1 MNINLTLI
9 GQSLAF
15 GAFVWF
21 CMKFVWPPIVG
32 ALEERKKKIADGLA
46 AAERGHHEKDMAEQR
61 ASEILKEAKK
71 QASEVLSHA
80 EKRGGE
86 IVEAAKSTAREEGL
100 RITTAAETEIQQQVN
115 RAREELR
122 KQVGSIALLGAERV
136 LKTEIDAKAHD
147 KIIDEL
153 VAQI

>member
-15 GAFVWF
+15 AAFVWF

-46 AAERGHHEKDMAEQR
+46 AAERGHHEKEMAEQR
-61 ASEILKEAKK
+61 ASEILKDAKK

-80 EKRGGE
+80 DKRGGE
-86 IVEAAKSTAREEGL
+86 IVESAKMTAREEGQ
-100 RITTAAETEIQQQVN
+100 RIKNAAETEIQQEVN

-122 KQVGSIALLGAERV
+122 KQVGAIALMGAERV
-136 LKTEIDAKAHD
+136 LKAEIDAKAHN

>member
-15 GAFVWF
+15 AAFVWF

-46 AAERGHHEKDMAEQR
+46 AAERGHHEKEMAEQR
-61 ASEILKEAKK
+61 ASEILKDAKK
-71 QASEVLSHA
+71 QASDVLSHA

-86 IVEAAKSTAREEGL
+86 IVESAKSTAREEGQ
-100 RITTAAETEIQQQVN
+100 RIKNAAETEIQQEVN

-122 KQVGSIALLGAERV
+122 KQVGAIALMGAERV
-136 LKTEIDAKAHD
+136 LKAEIDAKAHD

>member
-1 MNINLTLI
+1 MI
-9 GQSLAF
+9 Q
-15 GAFVWF
+15 
-21 CMKFVWPPIVG
+21 
-32 ALEERKKKIADGLA
+32 D
-46 AAERGHHEKDMAEQR
+46 
-61 ASEILKEAKK
+61 AKK

-80 EKRGGE
+80 DKRGGE
-86 IVEAAKSTAREEGL
+86 IVEAAKDTAREEGQ
-100 RITTAAETEIQQQVN
+100 RIKLAAESEIQQEVN

-122 KQVGSIALLGAERV
+122 KQVGTIALLGAERV